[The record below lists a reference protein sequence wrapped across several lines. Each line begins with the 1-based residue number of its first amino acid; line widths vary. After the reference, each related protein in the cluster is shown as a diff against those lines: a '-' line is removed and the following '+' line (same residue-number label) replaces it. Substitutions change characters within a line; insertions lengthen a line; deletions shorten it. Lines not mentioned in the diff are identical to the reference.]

1 MPQENSKVYGPAE
14 MKCEYSLMITV
25 IRSAVSEMKE
35 GNSANY
41 EQLVRSLNQYS
52 KGIVDIKKLRVWIMA
67 FAHNAF
73 HLDECCVD
81 LIDVIFNLNWA
92 EHDNNLALA
101 YIMFLSSLIS
111 SHPSLYKSRI
121 LQMLVQKFAFRP
133 DETGRIP
140 NHLEKINGRVHTAV
154 KSIIKIIP
162 NSVDELYKLVV
173 QEFPHKTEP
182 LYVQVTY
189 LKNLLQLLDYIN
201 ELQFDVLQLIFS
213 RLIQIDVQGKLKDI
227 KDLEDSIPEYNIS
240 LYGDGNN
247 PDSLNSETYQKLST
261 IQTNKG
267 QEEIYKIL
275 MNIFE
280 KQILCT
286 SLGEQESEIIKLAA
300 TQYLASFAARAK
312 FLGKQELHQMFHII
326 GNWVEGYISKY
337 KISIAYKQAKQNK
350 HFYSVLTAIIYVFCY
365 RWKDLT
371 NKNGWCKE
379 SDWVKTILNSKFKPL
394 EMCTR
399 SIVEVFIYIANK
411 CSTDCGTHHDDDEE
425 EESLWEVSTF
435 FPFDPFGLKTSQHYL
450 NDIYI
455 HWEGFPE

>member
-261 IQTNKG
+261 IQTNVSRF
-267 QEEIYKIL
+267 ITLIL
-275 MNIFE
+275 R
-280 KQILCT
+280 KA
-286 SLGEQESEIIKLAA
+286 LGEQESEIIKLAA

-411 CSTDCGTHHDDDEE
+411 VKFLQCSTDCGTHHDDDEE